1 LWWYSQYLSCVDE
14 GGVKVIQQPPSILK
28 RKFTFADSSKPA
40 VPVSVITE
48 EKKDDSGSCHAIAHP
63 AFALAHANNYATV
76 PPTYELPVLKFD
88 EGPTSEEE
96 LYQASL

>member
-1 LWWYSQYLSCVDE
+1 V
-14 GGVKVIQQPPSILK
+14 VQQPPSILK

-48 EKKDDSGSCHAIAHP
+48 AKKDDSGSCHDTAHP
-63 AFALAHANNYATV
+63 DFVTAHAKNYATA
-76 PPTYELPVLKFD
+76 PPTYELSVLKFH